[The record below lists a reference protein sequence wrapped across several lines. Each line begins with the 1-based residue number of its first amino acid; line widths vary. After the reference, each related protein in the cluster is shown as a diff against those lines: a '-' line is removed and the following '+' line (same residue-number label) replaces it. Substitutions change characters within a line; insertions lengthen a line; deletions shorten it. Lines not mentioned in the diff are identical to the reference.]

1 MSAAESQQN
10 LRIILHQLHA
20 NCGNAIKKTTLLTSD
35 TGMLLRS
42 FLSFILD
49 THTAIVGLLSLETP
63 FTL

>member
-1 MSAAESQQN
+1 MSAIESEQIS
-10 LRIILHQLHA
+10 RIICTNSMLIA
-20 NCGNAIKKTTLLTSD
+20 ETRIRKTTLVTTD

-49 THTAIVGLLSLETP
+49 PHTTIVGLLSLETP